1 MNRYV
6 SDSLEPLGIAFGVL
20 LVLIGIGTLVGTPW
34 AYKSGSALLMLGQIL
49 GAVAAIG
56 IGGALAWIV
65 RT

>member
-6 SDSLEPLGIAFGVL
+6 SGPLEPIGIAFGAL

-34 AYKSGSALLMLGQIL
+34 AHKSGSALLMLGQIF

-56 IGGALAWIV
+56 IGGALAWV
-65 RT
+65 ART